1 MKLYL
6 IRHGESLGNLQG
18 KIQGTMDFPLSELGK
33 QQVDLIS
40 SYCENINLDSLYSSD
55 LERAHA
61 TATAIGES
69 TGLPVQA
76 WDQIREVHLGPLQ
89 GLSRAEIK
97 EQYPETVKNS
107 IITSGIE
114 GTETI
119 DELTLRCKTVLE
131 QLQEQHS
138 SDSVALV
145 SHGGFISIFLM
156 YVLVGEKW
164 PDFHRP
170 FVIGNT
176 SVTFLE
182 WMDEK
187 EQPYLHY
194 TNRTAHLD
202 TLEAEQHAK
211 KGVL

>member
-1 MKLYL
+1 
-6 IRHGESLGNLQG
+6 
-18 KIQGTMDFPLSELGK
+18 
-33 QQVDLIS
+33 
-40 SYCENINLDSLYSSD
+40 
-55 LERAHA
+55 
-61 TATAIGES
+61 
-69 TGLPVQA
+69 
-76 WDQIREVHLGPLQ
+76 
-89 GLSRAEIK
+89 
-97 EQYPETVKNS
+97 
-107 IITSGIE
+107 
-114 GTETI
+114 
-119 DELTLRCKTVLE
+119 
-131 QLQEQHS
+131 
-138 SDSVALV
+138 
-145 SHGGFISIFLM
+145 M

>member
-89 GLSRAEIK
+89 GLSRAEIR

-131 QLQEQHS
+131 QLQELHS

-176 SVTFLE
+176 SVTLLE